1 MSGSYEGQITVLLGH
16 NGAGKSTLINVLT
29 GLYDV
34 TKGDAFIYGNSLRNS
49 LDLVRKNLGVCPQQN
64 LLIPQL
70 TCREHLSL
78 FGHLR
83 NIPEEELKEQIET
96 LLADVALWLVSHRR
110 STWSTR
116 EMRRCRRSR
125 AE

>member
-1 MSGSYEGQITVLLGH
+1 MSASYEGQITVLLGH

-29 GLYDV
+29 GLYDI
-34 TKGDAFIYGNSLRNS
+34 TEGDAFIYGNSLCNH
-49 LDLVRKNLGVCPQQN
+49 LDLVRQNLGVCPQQN

-96 LLADVALWLVSHRR
+96 LLADVASLLPSHRR
-110 STWSTR
+110 LTWSRRPT
-116 EMRRCRRSR
+116 RRCRRSR

>member
-96 LLADVALWLVSHRR
+96 LLADVALWHVSHRR

-116 EMRRCRRSR
+116 ETRRCRRSR